1 MKKVIKDLIIPL
13 LCALLILLIFRFLL
27 LAGYVPTASMEPAIP
42 ASSYILGLRLYC
54 ELRQGDVVIFR
65 HGNNMVV
72 KRIAAVPGHVVEIN
86 GTATAVPDSCYYLLG
101 DNAKRSVDSRY
112 WKNPFI
118 PKEDI
123 LAILIFP

>member
-1 MKKVIKDLIIPL
+1 
-13 LCALLILLIFRFLL
+13 
-27 LAGYVPTASMEPAIP
+27 MEPAIP
-42 ASSYILGLRLYC
+42 ASSYILGLRLYS

-72 KRIAAVPGHVVEIN
+72 KRIAAVPGYVVEIN
-86 GTATAVPDSCYYLLG
+86 ETATVVPDGCYYLLG

-112 WKNPFI
+112 WKNPFVF
-118 PKEDI
+118 KEDI